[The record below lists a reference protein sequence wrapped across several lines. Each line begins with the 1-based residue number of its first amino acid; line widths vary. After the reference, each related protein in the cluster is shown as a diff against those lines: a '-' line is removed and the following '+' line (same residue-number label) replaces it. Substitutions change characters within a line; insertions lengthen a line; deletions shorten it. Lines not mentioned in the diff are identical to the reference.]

1 MKELKRLIK
10 EAESFQRL
18 RMIKKKERNDDIRNQ
33 KRKERYKKLS
43 NTIRN
48 SKKNERNEIINLYT
62 SENMQYYEYIMESL
76 KSWSKGT

>member
-10 EAESFQRL
+10 EAESFQEL
-18 RMIKKKERNDDIRNQ
+18 RMIEEKERNNDIRNQ

-43 NTIRN
+43 NMIRN
-48 SKKNERNEIINLYT
+48 SKNNKRNEIINLYT
-62 SENMQYYEYIMESL
+62 PENMQYYEYIMESL